1 MATTAS
7 TSMAATA
14 VFMPCRLPTSAVTP
28 RCSALPNL
36 PPPRVSTTPSFSASL
51 KQISVKASSSE
62 ESSPPVDAGEIFS
75 DLKEKWDA
83 VENKSTVI
91 LYGGGA
97 IVAVWLSSIIVG
109 AINSVPLVAS
119 KDPGV
124 GRTWIYRMVCL
135 SISSVQEAL
144 VVNETVGGFVRV
156 FFRRYRTPNPSPSS
170 ICHRRSIN
178 LFLEEKMMRV
188 IDVRR
193 LKPSSVEFLT
203 HQLIQKCSVSGT
215 AKGKSKLKTA
225 APLKRSKVTTKK
237 GKSPE
242 DASEK
247 GEGRRFNQFE
257 EMVDNCLNAT
267 SPVRHLKPKER
278 EREAE
283 REKMGLMS
291 KTRAKEI
298 ETMKKKKSESDTGA
312 GVVMG
317 PPGLDLITLG
327 LVDAD
332 KLMKYELTVEDGRRL
347 AKEYSRVL
355 MRRHRA
361 RQAAE
366 SNLLRLKKEA
376 IEALPEGLKEAALV
390 PDLTPFPVNRFMAT
404 LTPPIEGYIEKVNEA
419 AKKSTGKEK
428 LRR

>member
-1 MATTAS
+1 MRIIN
-7 TSMAATA
+7 
-14 VFMPCRLPTSAVTP
+14 VKRLQP
-28 RCSALPNL
+28 L
-36 PPPRVSTTPSFSASL
+36 
-51 KQISVKASSSE
+51 SSS
-62 ESSPPVDAGEIFS
+62 VDF
-75 DLKEKWDA
+75 
-83 VENKSTVI
+83 
-91 LYGGGA
+91 
-97 IVAVWLSSIIVG
+97 LS
-109 AINSVPLVAS
+109 
-119 KDPGV
+119 
-124 GRTWIYRMVCL
+124 
-135 SISSVQEAL
+135 
-144 VVNETVGGFVRV
+144 
-156 FFRRYRTPNPSPSS
+156 
-170 ICHRRSIN
+170 
-178 LFLEEKMMRV
+178 
-188 IDVRR
+188 
-193 LKPSSVEFLT
+193 

-237 GKSPE
+237 GKPSE

-247 GEGRRFNQFE
+247 GGGRRFNELE

-267 SPVRHLKPKER
+267 APVRHLKPKER

-283 REKMGLMS
+283 REKMGLIS
-291 KTRAKEI
+291 KARAKEL
-298 ETMKKKKSESDTGA
+298 ETMKKAKKDTGSDMI
-312 GVVMG
+312 MG

-332 KLMKYELTVEDGRRL
+332 KLIKYELTVEDGRRL

-419 AKKSTGKEK
+419 AKRSAGKEK
-428 LRR
+428 LR